1 MRVQAGRGFRTGG
14 IAAWVVA
21 ERVVAGSLL
30 AALLA
35 GCAVQGSGS
44 GGPAD
49 ASRVGA
55 VATAAKAPGGAA
67 GEVAAGGA
75 AKAGVANGGGGGLPV
90 GGADPNSPDALT
102 PDDMQRFLNVVARV
116 EPLAE
121 AYCRRFGQ
129 NPGGARNCNIGI
141 AVDTNPNLG
150 PNAFQTLDGA
160 GRPVVVFTLALIA
173 RTRNEDELAF
183 VMGHEAGHHIAGH
196 IPARERSALRG
207 AMVAGVLA
215 AAAGSGAAEVQQ
227 AQQRGAEV
235 AARRFSKEFE
245 LEADRIGTQI
255 AFASGYDP
263 LLGAQ
268 FFGRLPDPGDQFL
281 GSHPANADR
290 QAAITQMVAGL
301 TGG

>member
-35 GCAVQGSGS
+35 GCAVQGSGG
-44 GGPAD
+44 GGPAG

-55 VATAAKAPGGAA
+55 IATAAKAPGGAA
-67 GEVAAGGA
+67 
-75 AKAGVANGGGGGLPV
+75 KAGVADGGGGGLPV

-141 AVDTNPNLG
+141 AVDTNPYLG

-290 QAAITQMVAGL
+290 QAAIAQTMAGL

>member
-35 GCAVQGSGS
+35 GCAVQGSGG
-44 GGPAD
+44 GGPAG

-55 VATAAKAPGGAA
+55 IATAAKAPGGAA
-67 GEVAAGGA
+67 
-75 AKAGVANGGGGGLPV
+75 KAGVADGGGGGLPV

-290 QAAITQMVAGL
+290 QAAIAQTMAGL

>member
-44 GGPAD
+44 GGPAG

-75 AKAGVANGGGGGLPV
+75 AKAGMANGGGGGLPV

-141 AVDTNPNLG
+141 AVDTNPYLG

-290 QAAITQMVAGL
+290 QAAIAQTMAGL